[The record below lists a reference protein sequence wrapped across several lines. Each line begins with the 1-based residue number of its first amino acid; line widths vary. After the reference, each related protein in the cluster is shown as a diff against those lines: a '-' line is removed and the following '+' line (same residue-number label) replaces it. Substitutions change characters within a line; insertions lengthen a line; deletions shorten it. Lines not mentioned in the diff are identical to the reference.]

1 MTRGSL
7 KTMDQIEQRAL
18 AEQLSNGSDF
28 VDFDTALE
36 IVQWRPEEARRI
48 LRSRAD
54 MQRRQAERA
63 RLREQRRRALI
74 EDFG

>member
-1 MTRGSL
+1 MTGGIFEA
-7 KTMDQIEQRAL
+7 MDQREQRAL

-48 LRSRAD
+48 LQTRAE
-54 MQRRQAERA
+54 MKMRQEERA
-63 RLREQRRRALI
+63 RSRKRLMRVIRE
-74 EDFG
+74 EFG